1 MSENKKI
8 YLTAIFSKI
17 SLILISVITSALINR
32 QLGVALKGEYA
43 YITNLVSM
51 IVVILSFGL
60 GQTYS
65 TYRRK
70 YGTDMLKYFV
80 SLTLVQSVIAFIIAG
95 IFLIAKNTT
104 YAIVFALSSSGLLK
118 SNFLYYAAIE
128 DIRKRDINNVIYK
141 IVYLVIIT
149 ASYFLFAGSLKTLL
163 LLIFLDDLFVVICTA
178 IAYKFKLSFK
188 GIKKIGIPEIYKLG
202 FLCMVMH
209 SLMTLNYNLD
219 IIFLKKMS
227 TSTMVGLYSVGVNL
241 GSMLWLIPD
250 AFKDILVN
258 KTSRKDEIE
267 EIVKVTKYSLYFSL
281 IIIIGFVI
289 FGKIFIKIMYG
300 NEFLESYNCTVI
312 LFAGCLSMIIY
323 KLIHPI
329 YIAKGK
335 QWVVVK
341 ILAVSVLT
349 NVILNYM
356 LIPKFNIYGA
366 SIASVFSYSVCSII
380 FLIIFCK
387 EYNIQYKEFFV
398 FKKGEIKKLARM
410 FIKKN

>member
-70 YGTDMLKYFV
+70 YGTDMLKYFA

-104 YAIVFALSSSGLLK
+104 YAIVFALSASGLLK

-163 LLIFLDDLFVVICTA
+163 LLIFFDDLFVVICTA

-241 GSMLWLIPD
+241 GNMLWLIPD

-289 FGKIFIKIMYG
+289 FGKLFIKIMYG

-312 LFAGCLSMIIY
+312 LFVGCLSMIIY

-380 FLIIFCK
+380 FLIMFCK